1 MPSKLIFLDFL
12 GILFG
17 IILLSHGGDV
27 LTKSSVDLSLKFS
40 VPKIIIGMTVVSF
53 ATSAPELI
61 VSLNATLNGF
71 SNFAIGNVIGS
82 NIANIGLVLGIITI
96 IYPITLQ
103 QRFYTSDFPILML
116 STFLFYLLLITGN
129 KISRGEGIVLLV
141 LISLILIYLFLY
153 QKKSISEFSDV
164 GDTSKISIPK
174 SIFYVLFS
182 GLLLWLG
189 SETLIKSAISVANKY
204 EISERVISVTMVAI
218 GTSIPELA
226 ASVVASI
233 KKQNDLSIGNLIGSN
248 IFNLLVVIGITSTV
262 LPIEQIDSK
271 IIYNDMLWVILF
283 SAIILPLAYL
293 KKRNVL
299 SRKKGIIL
307 LTLYLIFIIPLLIS

>member
-1 MPSKLIFLDFL
+1 MDFL

-129 KISRGEGIVLLV
+129 KISRSEGIVLLV

-271 IIYNDMLWVILF
+271 IIFSDMLWVIVF

-293 KKRNVL
+293 KRRNIL
-299 SRKKGIIL
+299 TRKKGIIL
-307 LTLYLIFIIPLLIS
+307 LTLYLIFIIPLILS

>member
-1 MPSKLIFLDFL
+1 MDFL

-129 KISRGEGIVLLV
+129 KISRGEGIILLV
-141 LISLILIYLFLY
+141 LITLILIYLFLY

-271 IIYNDMLWVILF
+271 IIFNDMLWVILF

-293 KKRNVL
+293 KRRNIL
-299 SRKKGIIL
+299 TRKKGIIL
-307 LTLYLIFIIPLLIS
+307 LTLYLIFIIPLILS

>member
-1 MPSKLIFLDFL
+1 MDFL

-103 QRFYTSDFPILML
+103 QRFYSSDFPILML
-116 STFLFYLLLITGN
+116 STSLFYILLITGS
-129 KISRGEGIVLLV
+129 KISRAEGIILLV
-141 LISLILIYLFLY
+141 SISLILIYLFLY

-174 SIFYVLFS
+174 SIIYVLFS

-204 EISERVISVTMVAI
+204 EISQRVISVTMVAI

-271 IIYNDMLWVILF
+271 IIFNDMLWVILF

-293 KKRNVL
+293 KRKNVFT
-299 SRKKGIIL
+299 RKKGIIL
-307 LTLYLIFIIPLLIS
+307 LTLYLIFIIPLLLS

>member
-1 MPSKLIFLDFL
+1 MDFL

-27 LTKSSVDLSLKFS
+27 LTKSSIDLSLKFS

-71 SNFAIGNVIGS
+71 SNFAVGNVIGS

-129 KISRGEGIVLLV
+129 KISRGEGIILLV

-164 GDTSKISIPK
+164 GDTSKISISK
-174 SIFYVLFS
+174 LIFYVLFS

-262 LPIEQIDSK
+262 LPIEQIDYK
-271 IIYNDMLWVILF
+271 IIFNDMLWVILF

-293 KKRNVL
+293 KRRNIL
-299 SRKKGIIL
+299 TRKKGIIL
-307 LTLYLIFIIPLLIS
+307 LTLYLIFIIPLLLS

>member
-1 MPSKLIFLDFL
+1 
-12 GILFG
+12 
-17 IILLSHGGDV
+17 
-27 LTKSSVDLSLKFS
+27 
-40 VPKIIIGMTVVSF
+40 MTVVSF

-71 SNFAIGNVIGS
+71 SNFAVGNVIGS

-116 STFLFYLLLITGN
+116 STFLFYLLLITGS
-129 KISRGEGIVLLV
+129 KISRVEGIILLV
-141 LISLILIYLFLY
+141 LISLIIIYLFLY
-153 QKKSISEFSDV
+153 QKKSISEFSDL
-164 GDTSKISIPK
+164 GDISKISISK
-174 SIFYVLFS
+174 SIIYVLFS

-189 SETLIKSAISVANKY
+189 SETLIKSAISIANRY

-226 ASVVASI
+226 ASVVASV

-271 IIYNDMLWVILF
+271 IIFNDMLWVILF

-293 KKRNVL
+293 KRKNIL
-299 SRKKGIIL
+299 TRKKGIIL
-307 LTLYLIFIIPLLIS
+307 LTLYLIFIIPLILN

>member
-1 MPSKLIFLDFL
+1 MDFL

-17 IILLSHGGDV
+17 IILLSHGGDI
-27 LTKSSVDLSLKFS
+27 LTKSSIDLSLKFS

-61 VSLNATLNGF
+61 VSLNATLIGF

-82 NIANIGLVLGIITI
+82 NIANIGLVLGIIII

-103 QRFYTSDFPILML
+103 QRFYSSDFPILML
-116 STFLFYLLLITGN
+116 STFLFYILLITGS
-129 KISRGEGIVLLV
+129 KISRAEGIILLV
-141 LISLILIYLFLY
+141 SISLILIYLFLY

-204 EISERVISVTMVAI
+204 EISQRVISVTMVAI

-226 ASVVASI
+226 ASIVASI

-271 IIYNDMLWVILF
+271 IIFNDMLWVILF

-293 KKRNVL
+293 KRRNIL
-299 SRKKGIIL
+299 TRKKGIIL
-307 LTLYLIFIIPLLIS
+307 FTLYLIFIIPLLLS

>member
-1 MPSKLIFLDFL
+1 MDFL

-96 IYPITLQ
+96 IYPINLQ

-129 KISRGEGIVLLV
+129 KISRGEGIILLV
-141 LISLILIYLFLY
+141 LISIILIYLFLY

-271 IIYNDMLWVILF
+271 IIFSDMLWVILF

-293 KKRNVL
+293 KRRNIL
-299 SRKKGIIL
+299 TRKKGIIL
-307 LTLYLIFIIPLLIS
+307 LTLYLIFIIPLLLS

>member
-1 MPSKLIFLDFL
+1 M
-12 GILFG
+12 
-17 IILLSHGGDV
+17 SHGGDI

-271 IIYNDMLWVILF
+271 IIFNDMLWVILF

-293 KKRNVL
+293 KRRNIL
-299 SRKKGIIL
+299 TRKKGIIL
-307 LTLYLIFIIPLLIS
+307 LTLYLIFIIPLLLS

>member
-1 MPSKLIFLDFL
+1 MDFL

-271 IIYNDMLWVILF
+271 IIFSDMLWVILF

-293 KKRNVL
+293 KRRNIL
-299 SRKKGIIL
+299 TRKKGIIL
-307 LTLYLIFIIPLLIS
+307 LTLYLIFIIPLILN

>member
-1 MPSKLIFLDFL
+1 MDFL

-17 IILLSHGGDV
+17 IILLSHGGDI

-71 SNFAIGNVIGS
+71 SNFALGNVIGS
-82 NIANIGLVLGIITI
+82 NIANIGLVLGIIII

-103 QRFYTSDFPILML
+103 QRFYTSDFPLLML

-129 KISRGEGIVLLV
+129 KISRVEGIIFLLT
-141 LISLILIYLFLY
+141 ISLILIYLFLY

-164 GDTSKISIPK
+164 GDVSRISITK

-182 GLLLWLG
+182 GSLLWLG

-226 ASVVASI
+226 ASVVAAI

-262 LPIEQIDSK
+262 LPIEKIDSK
-271 IIYNDMLWVILF
+271 IIFNDMLWVILF

-293 KKRNVL
+293 KRRNIL
-299 SRKKGIIL
+299 TRKKGIIL
-307 LTLYLIFIIPLLIS
+307 LTLYLIFIIPLILS

>member
-1 MPSKLIFLDFL
+1 MDFL

-103 QRFYTSDFPILML
+103 QRFYSSDFPILML
-116 STFLFYLLLITGN
+116 STFLFYILLITGS
-129 KISRGEGIVLLV
+129 KISRAEGIILLV
-141 LISLILIYLFLY
+141 SISLILIYLFLY

-174 SIFYVLFS
+174 SIIYVLFS

-204 EISERVISVTMVAI
+204 EISQRVISVTMVAI

-271 IIYNDMLWVILF
+271 IIFNDMLWVILF
-283 SAIILPLAYL
+283 SVIILPLAYL
-293 KKRNVL
+293 ERKNIL
-299 SRKKGIIL
+299 TRKKGIIL
-307 LTLYLIFIIPLLIS
+307 LTLYLIFITPLLLN

>member
-1 MPSKLIFLDFL
+1 MDFL

-96 IYPITLQ
+96 IYPINLQ

-129 KISRGEGIVLLV
+129 KISRGEGIILLV
-141 LISLILIYLFLY
+141 LISIILIYLFLY

-248 IFNLLVVIGITSTV
+248 IFNLLVVIGITSTF

-271 IIYNDMLWVILF
+271 IIFNDMLWVILF

-293 KKRNVL
+293 KRRNIL
-299 SRKKGIIL
+299 TRKKGIIL
-307 LTLYLIFIIPLLIS
+307 LTLYLIFIIPLLLS

>member
-1 MPSKLIFLDFL
+1 MDFL

-27 LTKSSVDLSLKFS
+27 PTKSSIDLSLKFS

-82 NIANIGLVLGIITI
+82 NIANIGLVLGIIII

-103 QRFYTSDFPILML
+103 QRFYSSDFPILML
-116 STFLFYLLLITGN
+116 STFLFYILLITGS
-129 KISRGEGIVLLV
+129 KISRAEGIILLV
-141 LISLILIYLFLY
+141 SISLILIYLFLY

-204 EISERVISVTMVAI
+204 EISQRVISVTMVAI

-226 ASVVASI
+226 ASIVASI

-271 IIYNDMLWVILF
+271 IIFNDMLWVILF

-293 KKRNVL
+293 KRRNIL
-299 SRKKGIIL
+299 TRKKGIIL
-307 LTLYLIFIIPLLIS
+307 LTLYLIFIIPLLLS

>member
-1 MPSKLIFLDFL
+1 MDFL

-27 LTKSSVDLSLKFS
+27 LTKSSVDLSLKIS

-262 LPIEQIDSK
+262 LPIEQIEPK
-271 IIYNDMLWVILF
+271 IIFNDMLWVILF

-293 KKRNVL
+293 KRKNVL
-299 SRKKGIIL
+299 TRKKGIIL
-307 LTLYLIFIIPLLIS
+307 LILYLIFIIPLLVN

>member
-1 MPSKLIFLDFL
+1 MDFL

-116 STFLFYLLLITGN
+116 STFLFYLLIITGN

-271 IIYNDMLWVILF
+271 IIFNDMLWVILF

-293 KKRNVL
+293 KRRNIL
-299 SRKKGIIL
+299 TRKKGIIL
-307 LTLYLIFIIPLLIS
+307 LTLYLIFIIPLILS